1 MNPLALF
8 LPYFYM
14 EVRMKWL
21 IEDLQQLV
29 RKRFPSSQLEADIVY
44 VPHSQTLKSTSK
56 RLAYDECGRLLT
68 KKRTLLPFSTVPCW
82 PPKGLNLTIL
92 VPNSFLRDN
101 WNRVIHHNEEY
112 SPERSTPSGS
122 AASSE
127 EAGMSMP
134 GGVMVTN
141 PSHA

>member
-1 MNPLALF
+1 
-8 LPYFYM
+8 M

-29 RKRFPSSQLEADIVY
+29 RKRFPTTRLKADIVY

-56 RLAYDECGRLLT
+56 RLAYDEYGHLLT
-68 KKRTLLPFSTVPCW
+68 KKRTLLPFSKVPCW
-82 PPKGLNLTIL
+82 PPKGLNLTLL

-101 WNRVIHHNEEY
+101 WNRLVDHHHHHNED
-112 SPERSTPSGS
+112 ERSTPSGS

-134 GGVMVTN
+134 GESLMPNVDGMVTN